1 MVIVEADRGIG
12 YIALNRPE
20 KRNALHPDMYPA
32 IVGAL
37 DDWSQE
43 ASVRCVVVTGAGKGF
58 CAGGDVRA
66 GRPRNPDGS
75 PLSVEDA
82 TEALLEQARTA
93 QRIYEYPKPTIA
105 AVNGAA
111 VGAGMAL
118 ALACDLRVFARG
130 ASLIPGW
137 APLAF
142 TGDFGGPWFLTRLV
156 GPARAFEILATNR
169 AIDSATAASLGL
181 ANEVLDD
188 GEFEEGWR
196 RYAQPFVQG
205 PAEAFSGMK
214 ANVRDAQE
222 MPLNDYL
229 PRETLRQVRSG
240 RTEEHRGAVRDWLE
254 GEAVDRTGQGKASE
268 TDSN

>member
-1 MVIVEADRGIG
+1 M
-12 YIALNRPE
+12 
-20 KRNALHPDMYPA
+20 HPA

-37 DDWSQE
+37 DDWNQD
-43 ASVRCVVVTGAGKGF
+43 ASVRCVVITGAGKGF
-58 CAGGDVRA
+58 CAGGDVQA

-75 PLSVEDA
+75 PFSVEDA

-93 QRIYEYPKPTIA
+93 QRIYEYSKPTIA

-118 ALACDLRVFARG
+118 ALACDLRVLARG
-130 ASLIPGW
+130 ACLIPGW

-156 GPARAFEILATNR
+156 GPARAFEILATNQ

-188 GEFEEGWR
+188 DEFEEGWR
-196 RYAQPFVQG
+196 RYARPIVEG

-214 ANVRDAQE
+214 ANVREAQE
-222 MPLNDYL
+222 IPLQDYL
-229 PRETLRQVRSG
+229 PRETLRQIRSG
-240 RTEEHRGAVRDWLE
+240 RTEEHRGALRAWLE
-254 GEAVDRTGQGKASE
+254 GEPVDSTGQGEESGTGLA
-268 TDSN
+268 